1 MFQLR
6 EIPKVKG
13 SILQNT
19 KECYV
24 TRKRENRSRTDN
36 LHKHHIFEGNPNR
49 KLSEK
54 YGLWVYLTGLYHNQS
69 NEGVHCGNHDLDM
82 QLKQDAQRAFEQ
94 THSRDDFIRIFG
106 RNYLD

>member
-6 EIPKVKG
+6 DIPKARG
-13 SILQNT
+13 SILQVS

-24 TRKRENRSRTDN
+24 THRTDN
-36 LHKHHIFEGNPNR
+36 LHKHHIFEGNPGR

-54 YGLWVYLTGLYHNQS
+54 YGLWVWLTGEYHNQS
-69 NEGVHCGNHDLDM
+69 NKGVHFDHALDIK
-82 QLKQDAQRAFEQ
+82 LKQDAQRAFEQ
-94 THSRDDFIRIFG
+94 VHTRAEFMVIFG